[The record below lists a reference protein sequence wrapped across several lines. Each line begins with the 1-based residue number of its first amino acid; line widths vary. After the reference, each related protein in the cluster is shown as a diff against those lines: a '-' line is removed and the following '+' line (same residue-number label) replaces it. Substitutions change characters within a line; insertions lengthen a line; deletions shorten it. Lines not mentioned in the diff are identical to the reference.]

1 MCATRNADLQQQRER
16 SVARGMGS
24 TMAGFAHSA
33 QGATLVDADGKRYL
47 DFASGISVMNL
58 GHGHPDIVAAIH
70 RQVDLLINSGGPV
83 MMPDV
88 YVELCD
94 RLCALSP
101 VPKPAKALLVNSGAE
116 AVENAVKIV
125 RHATGRSAII
135 SFHNSFHGRTLM
147 TMSLTGK
154 VHPYKQNFGPYAA
167 EVYQT
172 PYPYA
177 YHDVTTDESLDALQ
191 TLFASQVPPD
201 RVAGVIVEPVQGE
214 GGFVVPPPDFLP
226 RLARLLRQLEIPLI
240 ADEIQTGVAR
250 TGELFAVSHFDV
262 EPDLVLLAKSL
273 GGGLPLAAVVGRAE
287 LMDAPAPGG
296 LGGTFGGNPV
306 ACAAALAV
314 LEVIERDSICARA
327 REIGAIAIQRMRV
340 MQERLAC
347 IGDVRGI
354 GAMTALEL
362 VDNRSSRE
370 PAPALALAVLRE
382 AHARGLALL
391 RAGLYDNVIR
401 LLMPLTIS
409 DQELTAGLDILEQSI
424 DAALGAVSGAEP
436 APTMRKEHGN

>member
-1 MCATRNADLQQQRER
+1 MCALHNADLQQQREL

-24 TMAGFAHSA
+24 TMGGFAHSA
-33 QGATLVDADGKRYL
+33 EGATLIDADGRRYL
-47 DFASGISVMNL
+47 DFASGISVTNL
-58 GHGHPDIVAAIH
+58 GHGHPDVLAAIH
-70 RQVDLLINSGGPV
+70 AQVDLLINSGGPV
-83 MMPDV
+83 MLPDV
-88 YVELCD
+88 YVQLCT
-94 RLCALSP
+94 RLCALAP
-101 VPKPAKALLVNSGAE
+101 GRAPARALLVNSGAE

-125 RHATGRSAII
+125 RQATGRPAII

-147 TMSLTGK
+147 AMSLTGK

-167 EVYQT
+167 EVYQA
-172 PYPYA
+172 PYPYS
-177 YHDVTTDESLDALQ
+177 YHDQTADESLDALQ
-191 TLFASQVPPD
+191 TVFASQVPPD
-201 RVAGVIVEPVQGE
+201 RVAGVIVEPIQGE

-226 RLARLLRQLEIPLI
+226 RLAGLLRELDIPLI

-250 TGELFAVSHFDV
+250 TGELFAVTHFGV

-314 LEVIERDSICARA
+314 LEVIERDGICVRA
-327 REIGAIAIQRMRV
+327 RQIGAIAIRRMQA
-340 MQERLAC
+340 MQERFAC

-354 GAMTALEL
+354 GAMTAMEL
-362 VDNRSSRE
+362 VNNGSSRE
-370 PAPALALAVLRE
+370 PAPALTAAVLRE
-382 AHARGLALL
+382 AHARGLVIL
-391 RAGLYDNVIR
+391 RAGLYDNVVR

-409 DQELTAGLDILEQSI
+409 DEELTVGLDILEQSLQ
-424 DAALGAVSGAEP
+424 AATAAAP
-436 APTMRKEHGN
+436 AATTRNDHDH

>member
-1 MCATRNADLQQQRER
+1 MCALHNADLQQQREL

-24 TMAGFAHSA
+24 TMGGFAHSA
-33 QGATLVDADGKRYL
+33 EGATLIDADGRRYL
-47 DFASGISVMNL
+47 DFASGISVTNL
-58 GHGHPDIVAAIH
+58 GHGHPDVLAAIH
-70 RQVDLLINSGGPV
+70 AQVDLLINSGGPV
-83 MMPDV
+83 MLPDV
-88 YVELCD
+88 YVQLCT
-94 RLCALSP
+94 RLCALAP
-101 VPKPAKALLVNSGAE
+101 VRAPARALLVNSGAE

-125 RHATGRSAII
+125 RQATGRPAII

-147 TMSLTGK
+147 AMSLTGK

-167 EVYQT
+167 EVYQA
-172 PYPYA
+172 PYPYS
-177 YHDVTTDESLDALQ
+177 YHDQTADESLDALQ
-191 TLFASQVPPD
+191 TVFASQVPPD
-201 RVAGVIVEPVQGE
+201 RVAGVIVEPIQGE

-226 RLARLLRQLEIPLI
+226 RLAGLLRELDIPLI

-250 TGELFAVSHFDV
+250 TGELFAVTHFGV

-314 LEVIERDSICARA
+314 LEVIERDGICVRA
-327 REIGAIAIQRMRV
+327 RQIGAIAIRRMQA
-340 MQERLAC
+340 MQERFAC

-354 GAMTALEL
+354 GAMTAMEL
-362 VDNRSSRE
+362 VNNGSSRE
-370 PAPALALAVLRE
+370 PAPALTAAVLRE
-382 AHARGLALL
+382 AHARGLVIL
-391 RAGLYDNVIR
+391 RAGLYDNVVR

-409 DQELTAGLDILEQSI
+409 DEELTVGLDILEQSLQ
-424 DAALGAVSGAEP
+424 AATAAAP
-436 APTMRKEHGN
+436 AATTRNDHDH

>member
-1 MCATRNADLQQQRER
+1 VRNADLQKQRES

-24 TMAGFAHSA
+24 TMSVFAHSA
-33 QGATLVDADGKRYL
+33 HGATLIDVEGRRYI

-58 GHGHPDIVAAIH
+58 GHGQPDVLAAIH
-70 RQVDLLINSGGPV
+70 AQVDRLVHSGAPV
-83 MMPDV
+83 MLPDV
-88 YVELCD
+88 YVELCA
-94 RLCALSP
+94 RLCELAP
-101 VPKPAKALLVNSGAE
+101 VPAPAKAILVNSGAE

-125 RHATGRSAII
+125 RQATGRQAII
-135 SFHNSFHGRTLM
+135 SFTNSFHGRTLLAM
-147 TMSLTGK
+147 TLTGK
-154 VHPYKQNFGPYAA
+154 VRPYKQDFGPYAA
-167 EVYQT
+167 EVYQAA
-172 PYPYA
+172 YPYA
-177 YHDVTTDESLDALQ
+177 YHDQTTDMSLESLQ

-214 GGFVVPPPDFLP
+214 GGFVVPPADFLP
-226 RLARLLRQLEIPLI
+226 RLARLLRELDIPLI

-250 TGELFAVSHFDV
+250 TGELFAVSHFGV
-262 EPDLVLLAKSL
+262 EPDIILLAKSL

-314 LEVIERDSICARA
+314 LDVIERDGICARA
-327 REIGAIAIQRMRV
+327 RHIGDIAMRRMEAL
-340 MQERLAC
+340 QASHEC

-354 GAMTALEL
+354 GAMTAMEL
-362 VDNRSSRE
+362 VHHRSSRE
-370 PAPALALAVLRE
+370 PAAALAAGVLRE

-409 DQELTAGLDILEQSI
+409 DDELAAGLDILEQALE
-424 DAALGAVSGAEP
+424 AALTAETGATAASA
-436 APTMRKEHGN
+436 ATTRNDHGH

>member
-1 MCATRNADLQQQRER
+1 MPNAELQKAREG

-33 QGATLVDADGKRYL
+33 AGATIIDSDGRRFL
-47 DFASGISVMNL
+47 DFASGISVTNL
-58 GHGHPDIVAAIH
+58 GHGHPDVVAAIH
-70 RQVDLLINSGGPV
+70 RQVDVLINSGGPV

-88 YVELCD
+88 YVELCA

-101 VPKPAKALLVNSGAE
+101 VPQPAKALLLNSGAE

-125 RHATGRSAII
+125 RAATGRPAII
-135 SFHNSFHGRTLM
+135 AFHNSFHGRTLLAM
-147 TMSLTGK
+147 TLTGK
-154 VHPYKQNFGPYAA
+154 VQPYKQNFGPYAA
-167 EVYQT
+167 EVYHV
-172 PYPYA
+172 PYPNP
-177 YHDVTTDESLDALQ
+177 YHDQTTDSTLDALAA
-191 TLFASQVPPD
+191 LFASEVPPD

-214 GGFVVPPPDFLP
+214 GGFVVPPDDFLP
-226 RLARLLRQLEIPLI
+226 RLSRVLRELDIPLI
-240 ADEIQTGVAR
+240 ADEIQTGLGR
-250 TGELFAVSHFDV
+250 SGELFAVNHWGV

-273 GGGLPLAAVVGRAE
+273 GGGLPLAAVIGRAE

-314 LEVIERDSICARA
+314 LDVIARDDVCARS
-327 REIGAIAIQRMRV
+327 RRIGEAAIRH
-340 MQERLAC
+340 MQAMQLRHDC

-354 GAMTALEL
+354 GAMTAMEL
-362 VDNRSSRE
+362 VRHRSSRE
-370 PAPALALAVLRE
+370 PAAALTAAVLRE
-382 AHARGLALL
+382 AHLRGLALL

-409 DQELTAGLDILEQSI
+409 DDELKAGLDILEQSLG
-424 DAALGAVSGAEP
+424 AALASASREP
-436 APTMRKEHGN
+436 AVTVRNEHAD

>member
-1 MCATRNADLQQQRER
+1 VSNAELQEQRER

-24 TMAGFAHSA
+24 TMAGFAHAA
-33 QGATLVDADGKRYL
+33 QGATLVDADGRRFV
-47 DFASGISVMNL
+47 DFASGISVANL
-58 GHGHPDIVAAIH
+58 GHGHPDVVAAMH

-88 YVELCD
+88 YVELCN
-94 RLCALSP
+94 RLCELAP
-101 VPKPAKALLVNSGAE
+101 VRAPAKALLLNSGAE

-125 RHATGRSAII
+125 RQATGRSAII

-147 TMSLTGK
+147 AMSLTGK

-177 YHDVTTDESLDALQ
+177 YHDVSTDESLDALQ
-191 TLFASQVPPD
+191 TLFAAQVPPD

-226 RLARLLRQLEIPLI
+226 RLAKLLRQLDIPLI

-250 TGELFAVSHFDV
+250 TGELFAVTHSGV
-262 EPDLVLLAKSL
+262 EPDMVLLAKSL
-273 GGGLPLAAVVGRAE
+273 GGGLPLAAVVGRAD

-314 LEVIERDSICARA
+314 LQVIERDGICARA
-327 REIGAIAIQRMRV
+327 REIGAVAIERMEAMQQR
-340 MQERLAC
+340 QAC

-354 GAMTALEL
+354 GAMTAMEL

-370 PAPALALAVLRE
+370 PAPALAMAVLRE

-409 DQELTAGLDILEQSI
+409 DDELAAGLDILEASVEAAI
-424 DAALGAVSGAEP
+424 TDARAAEP
-436 APTMRKEHGN
+436 AATTRNHHGN

>member
-1 MCATRNADLQQQRER
+1 VPNAELQQQRER

-33 QGATLVDADGKRYL
+33 EGATLVDADGRRYL
-47 DFASGISVMNL
+47 DFASGISVTNL
-58 GHGHPDIVAAIH
+58 GHGHPDVLAAIH
-70 RQVDLLINSGGPV
+70 AQVDLLINSGGPV
-83 MMPDV
+83 MLPDV
-88 YVELCD
+88 YVQLCT
-94 RLCALSP
+94 RLCALAP
-101 VPKPAKALLVNSGAE
+101 VRAPARALLVNSGAE

-125 RHATGRSAII
+125 RQATGRPAII

-147 TMSLTGK
+147 AMSLTGK

-167 EVYQT
+167 EVYQA
-172 PYPYA
+172 PYPYS
-177 YHDVTTDESLDALQ
+177 YHDQTADESLDALQ

-201 RVAGVIVEPVQGE
+201 RVAGVIVEPIQGE

-226 RLARLLRQLEIPLI
+226 RLAQLLRELDIPLI

-250 TGELFAVSHFDV
+250 TGELFAVTHFGV

-314 LEVIERDSICARA
+314 LEVIERDGICARA
-327 REIGAIAIQRMRV
+327 RQIGAVAIRRMQA
-340 MQERLAC
+340 MQERFAC

-354 GAMTALEL
+354 GAMTAMEL
-362 VDNRSSRE
+362 VNNGSSRE
-370 PAPALALAVLRE
+370 PAPALTATVLRE
-382 AHARGLALL
+382 AHARGLVLL
-391 RAGLYDNVIR
+391 RAGLYDNVVR
-401 LLMPLTIS
+401 LLMPLTVS
-409 DQELTAGLDILEQSI
+409 DEELAAGLDILEQSL
-424 DAALGAVSGAEP
+424 AAATAAAP
-436 APTMRKEHGN
+436 AATTRNDHDH

>member
-1 MCATRNADLQQQRER
+1 MRNAELQKQRES

-33 QGATLVDADGKRYL
+33 EGASLVDADGRTYV
-47 DFASGISVMNL
+47 DFASGISVTNL
-58 GHGHPDIVAAIH
+58 GHGHPEVLAAIH
-70 RQVDLLINSGGPV
+70 AQVDLLINSGGPV
-83 MMPDV
+83 MLPDV
-88 YVELCD
+88 YVALCA
-94 RLCALSP
+94 RLCALAP
-101 VPKPAKALLVNSGAE
+101 VPAPARALLVNSGAE

-125 RHATGRSAII
+125 RQATGRPAII

-147 TMSLTGK
+147 AMSLTGK
-154 VHPYKQNFGPYAA
+154 VHPYKQNFGPYAP
-167 EVYQT
+167 EVYQV

-177 YHDVTTDESLDALQ
+177 YHDQTADESLDALQ
-191 TLFASQVPPD
+191 SLFASQVPPD

-226 RLARLLRQLEIPLI
+226 RLARLLRELEIPLI
-240 ADEIQTGVAR
+240 ADEIQTGVGR
-250 TGELFAVSHFDV
+250 TGEVFAVSHFGV

-314 LEVIERDSICARA
+314 LDVIERDGFLARA
-327 REIGAIAIQRMRV
+327 RQVGAIAIQRMQA
-340 MQERLAC
+340 MQERHAC
-347 IGDVRGI
+347 IGDVRGV
-354 GAMTALEL
+354 GAMTAMEL
-362 VDNRSSRE
+362 VDNGSSRE
-370 PAPALALAVLRE
+370 PAPALTAAVLRE
-382 AHARGLALL
+382 AHSRGLVVL

-409 DQELTAGLDILEQSI
+409 DEELTAGLDILAEAL
-424 DAALGAVSGAEP
+424 DAALATTTTAEP
-436 APTMRKEHGN
+436 AATTRTDHGN

>member
-1 MCATRNADLQQQRER
+1 MTNAELQRQREL

-24 TMAGFAHSA
+24 TMAGFAHAA
-33 QGATLVDADGKRYL
+33 QGATLIDADGKRYL

-58 GHGHPDIVAAIH
+58 GHGHPDVVAAMH
-70 RQVDLLINSGGPV
+70 AQVDLLVNSGGPV
-83 MMPDV
+83 MLPDV
-88 YVELCD
+88 YVRLCE
-94 RLCALSP
+94 RLCALAP
-101 VPKPAKALLVNSGAE
+101 VAAPARALLVNSGAE

-125 RHATGRSAII
+125 RQATGRSAII

-147 TMSLTGK
+147 AMSLTGK

-177 YHDVTTDESLDALQ
+177 YHDISTDDSLAALQ
-191 TLFASQVPPD
+191 TLFASQVPPE
-201 RVAGVIVEPVQGE
+201 RVAGVIVEPIQGE

-226 RLARLLRQLEIPLI
+226 RLSQLLHRLDIPLI

-273 GGGLPLAAVVGRAE
+273 GGGLPLAAVVGRAA
-287 LMDAPAPGG
+287 LMDAPDPGG

-327 REIGAIAIQRMRV
+327 REIGAVAIARMRA

-382 AHARGLALL
+382 AHGRGLALL

-409 DQELTAGLDILEQSI
+409 DEELAAGLDILEQSV
-424 DAALGAVSGAEP
+424 DAAVDAVSATHP
-436 APTMRKEHGN
+436 AATMRSEHGN

>member
-1 MCATRNADLQQQRER
+1 MCAMRNAELQQQREQ

-24 TMAGFAHSA
+24 TMTGFAHAA
-33 QGATLVDADGKRYL
+33 QGATVVDADGRSYI

-58 GHGHPDIVAAIH
+58 GHGHPDVVAAIH

-88 YVELCD
+88 YVQLCN
-94 RLCALSP
+94 RLCVLAP
-101 VPKPAKALLVNSGAE
+101 VPAPAKALLVNSGAE

-125 RHATGRSAII
+125 RQATGRSAII
-135 SFHNSFHGRTLM
+135 SFQNSFHGRTLM
-147 TMSLTGK
+147 AMSLTGK
-154 VHPYKQNFGPYAA
+154 VHPYKQNFGPYAS

-177 YHDVTTDESLDALQ
+177 YHDISTDESLDALQ
-191 TLFASQVPPD
+191 LLFASQVPPD

-226 RLARLLRQLEIPLI
+226 RLARLLRQLDIPLI
-240 ADEIQTGVAR
+240 ADEIQTGLAR
-250 TGELFAVSHFDV
+250 TGELFAVSHFGV

-273 GGGLPLAAVVGRAE
+273 GGGLPLAAVIGRAE

-327 REIGAIAIQRMRV
+327 REVGAMAIQRMQA
-340 MQERLAC
+340 MQQRHAC

-354 GAMTALEL
+354 GAMTAMEL

-370 PAPALALAVLRE
+370 PAPALAVAVLRE

-401 LLMPLTIS
+401 LLMPLTIT
-409 DQELTAGLDILEQSI
+409 DEELTAGLDVLERSLE
-424 DAALGAVSGAEP
+424 AALDSVSAAVP
-436 APTMRKEHGN
+436 ATSTRNENGN

>member
-1 MCATRNADLQQQRER
+1 VSNAELQEQREH

-24 TMAGFAHSA
+24 TMAGFAHA
-33 QGATLVDADGKRYL
+33 AHGATLVDVDGRRFI
-47 DFASGISVMNL
+47 DFASGISVANL
-58 GHGHPDIVAAIH
+58 GHGHPDVVAAMH

-88 YVELCD
+88 YVELCN
-94 RLCALSP
+94 RLCELAP
-101 VPKPAKALLVNSGAE
+101 VRAPAKALLLNSGAE

-125 RHATGRSAII
+125 RQATGRSAII

-147 TMSLTGK
+147 AMSLTGK

-177 YHDVTTDESLDALQ
+177 YHDVSTDESLDALQ
-191 TLFASQVPPD
+191 TLFAAQVPPD

-226 RLARLLRQLEIPLI
+226 RLATLLRQLDIPLI

-250 TGELFAVSHFDV
+250 TGELFAVTHFDV
-262 EPDLVLLAKSL
+262 EPDMVLLAKSL
-273 GGGLPLAAVVGRAE
+273 GGGLPLAAVVGRAD

-314 LEVIERDSICARA
+314 LQVIERDNICARA
-327 REIGAIAIQRMRV
+327 REIGAIALRRMEAMQQR
-340 MQERLAC
+340 QAC
-347 IGDVRGI
+347 IGEVRGI
-354 GAMTALEL
+354 GAMTAMEL

-370 PAPALALAVLRE
+370 PAPGLAVAVLRE

-409 DQELTAGLDILEQSI
+409 DGELSAGLDILEASLE
-424 DAALGAVSGAEP
+424 AAIAGARAAQP
-436 APTMRKEHGN
+436 AATTRNHHGN